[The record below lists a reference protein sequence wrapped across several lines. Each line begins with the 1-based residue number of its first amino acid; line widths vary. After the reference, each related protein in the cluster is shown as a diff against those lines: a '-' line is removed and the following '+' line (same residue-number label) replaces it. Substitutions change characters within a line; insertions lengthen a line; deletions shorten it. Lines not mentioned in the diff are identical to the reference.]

1 MGVCLKRVTCL
12 SLDIENEKYYNKK
25 CFVGD
30 TVTLFLTNDSNIQG
44 SIKKLGNRE
53 IKIIAKDNKCYS
65 FNYSSI
71 RSFNLDFRCQD
82 SRYKFGS

>member
-12 SLDIENEKYYNKK
+12 SLDTENEKYYNKK

-30 TVTLFLTNDSNIQG
+30 TVTLFLTNGSNIQG
-44 SIKKLGNRE
+44 NIKKLGNQE
-53 IKIIAKDNKCYS
+53 IEIIAKDNKGYS
-65 FNYSSI
+65 FSYSSI

>member
-12 SLDIENEKYYNKK
+12 SLDTENEKYYNKK

-30 TVTLFLTNDSNIQG
+30 TVTLFLINGSNIQG
-44 SIKKLGNRE
+44 NIKKLGNQE
-53 IKIIAKDNKCYS
+53 IEITAKDNKCYS

>member
-12 SLDIENEKYYNKK
+12 SLDTENEKYYNKK

-30 TVTLFLTNDSNIQG
+30 TVTLFLTNGSNIQG
-44 SIKKLGNRE
+44 NIKKLGNRE

-71 RSFNLDFRCQD
+71 RSFSLDFRCQD